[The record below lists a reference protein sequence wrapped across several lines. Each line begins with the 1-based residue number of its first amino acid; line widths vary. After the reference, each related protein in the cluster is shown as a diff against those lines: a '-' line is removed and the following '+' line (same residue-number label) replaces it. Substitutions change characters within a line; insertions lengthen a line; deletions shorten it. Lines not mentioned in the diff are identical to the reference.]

1 MNWMPGNTKQGT
13 FTIVVAILLLVCA
26 RVGFYI
32 NNPAEY
38 FSTNLLPELTGM
50 LIELCIILFIVDRWQ
65 EQNRVQLLII
75 KEKRLREYLIFSYG
89 TGLKHCP
96 VSTVLVIFMVKSMN
110 RTLST

>member
-26 RVGFYI
+26 RVGCYI

-65 EQNRVQLLII
+65 EAKQSSTFNHQSETPKRVSDFFLTA
-75 KEKRLREYLIFSYG
+75 R
-89 TGLKHCP
+89 
-96 VSTVLVIFMVKSMN
+96 V
-110 RTLST
+110 

>member
-50 LIELCIILFIVDRWQ
+50 LI
-65 EQNRVQLLII
+65 
-75 KEKRLREYLIFSYG
+75 
-89 TGLKHCP
+89 
-96 VSTVLVIFMVKSMN
+96 
-110 RTLST
+110 